1 MLVSTKRWVV
11 WFNWLLEILFQDVLA
26 IIRLLFLLRTIV
38 YFPRS
43 SAIPCSFYL
52 MLPNIIISTS
62 LFWIFLP
69 ISPSPIIS
77 IYAQQLFSSYPFD
90 SNLIFVDS
98 PIQCYFLRSW
108 AIFYF
113 IWLSQS
119 SPFKCIWHRPY
130 SRLELF
136 FPTLWSSVILIY
148 NVTSCQI
155 YVKIQYHLLYR
166 PYPNFPD
173 LPSSLL
179 LTFPWIILNLQFVFS
194 TNLLC
199 ILFFSPGAPNIMQ

>member
-1 MLVSTKRWVV
+1 MYIFHDPVRYLVPFIWCCP
-11 WFNWLLEILFQDVLA
+11 ILFFP
-26 IIRLLFLLRTIV
+26 RV
-38 YFPRS
+38 YFE
-43 SAIPCSFYL
+43 F
-52 MLPNIIISTS
+52 STQ
-62 LFWIFLP
+62 F
-69 ISPSPIIS
+69 SPSPITS
-77 IYAQQLFSSYPFD
+77 IYAQRLLSSYPFD

-108 AIFYF
+108 AIFYS

-119 SPFKCIWHRPY
+119 SPFKCIWHRPF